1 MSSFLAYCINTVGY
15 LRLVT
20 ISDLVDIAILTF
32 LFYKLIGLFRR
43 TNAAKV
49 ARAVLLIV
57 VAMWLAYQFNL
68 HALNF
73 LLSRAVELGFLALV
87 IIFQPEIRR
96 FWSGSAATMSLCS
109 PATSGLRPPPATWS
123 RPLTRRWKPM
133 QRCRRT
139 AWAP

>member
-49 ARAVLLIV
+49 ARAVLDVYKRQALC
-57 VAMWLAYQFNL
+57 
-68 HALNF
+68 HARSHT
-73 LLSRAVELGFLALV
+73 SRLV
-87 IIFQPEIRR
+87 Q
-96 FWSGSAATMSLCS
+96 G
-109 PATSGLRPPPATWS
+109 
-123 RPLTRRWKPM
+123 
-133 QRCRRT
+133 
-139 AWAP
+139 

>member
-57 VAMWLAYQFNL
+57 VAMWLAYQFYL

-87 IIFQPEIRR
+87 IIFPTGDPPVFGADRQQQCLSALPLLPA
-96 FWSGSAATMSLCS
+96 SGPLQ
-109 PATSGLRPPPATWS
+109 RPGAGH
-123 RPLTRRWKPM
+123 
-133 QRCRRT
+133 
-139 AWAP
+139 

>member
-1 MSSFLAYCINTVGY
+1 MSSFLAYYINTVGY

-57 VAMWLAYQFNL
+57 VAMWLAYQL
-68 HALNF
+68 
-73 LLSRAVELGFLALV
+73 
-87 IIFQPEIRR
+87 
-96 FWSGSAATMSLCS
+96 
-109 PATSGLRPPPATWS
+109 TSMPSTS
-123 RPLTRRWKPM
+123 
-133 QRCRRT
+133 C
-139 AWAP
+139 